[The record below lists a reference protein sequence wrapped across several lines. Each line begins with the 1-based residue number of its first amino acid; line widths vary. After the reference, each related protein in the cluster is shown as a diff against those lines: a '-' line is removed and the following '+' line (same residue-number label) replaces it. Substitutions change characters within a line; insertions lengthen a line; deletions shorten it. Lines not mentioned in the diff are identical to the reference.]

1 MIYYIQNENDGA
13 YIYPNKKR
21 ANFTALSVI
30 KNICIKH
37 LTSLES
43 YLKAVKNILDSRY
56 RIPIVLSSK
65 YAFFSTKA
73 MRNIDSIWINYFA
86 VKEIIYLE
94 KTIVFIFDVHHR
106 LEIEIS
112 SKNYQR
118 LVSLIFKVLKY
129 KSSLEWMHF

>member
-1 MIYYIQNENDGA
+1 MIYYIQNEKDGA
-13 YIYPNKKR
+13 YIYPHKKR
-21 ANFTALSVI
+21 VGFTALSVI
-30 KNICIKH
+30 KSICVDH

-43 YLKAVKNILDSRY
+43 YLKSVKRILDSRY
-56 RIPIVLSSK
+56 RIPIVLSSR

-73 MRNIDSIWINYFA
+73 IRNIDSIWINYFA

-94 KTIVFIFDVHHR
+94 KTIMFIFDVNHR

-112 SKNYQR
+112 TKNYQR

-129 KSSLEWMHF
+129 KSSLE